1 MNYGDLFANSP
12 GTMLVGVITL
22 GVIFVVALVIN
33 IRKARQNKGK
43 LPSKE
48 KP

>member
-12 GTMLVGVITL
+12 GTMLVG
-22 GVIFVVALVIN
+22 VIN

-48 KP
+48 KPQP